1 MTMKNI
7 ELIGNNLRILRENAG
22 FNQQSIATFLGVD
35 QSFIS
40 KIEKGERAVSA
51 EMLEKLATLF
61 GVNASSV
68 LQKETVSKTLS
79 CAFRGSELGPV
90 EMEAI
95 CSVNRIALNS
105 EFMHGLLEENE
116 R

>member
-61 GVNASSV
+61 GVNASSI

-79 CAFRGSELGPV
+79 CAFMLFSSESEIESIVYTAKFSLTGSLK
-90 EMEAI
+90 
-95 CSVNRIALNS
+95 
-105 EFMHGLLEENE
+105 
-116 R
+116 